1 MMRGQS
7 LMQSLDNVFFWG
19 VRKGCK
25 VSSSETKG
33 KKGGN
38 Q

>member
-1 MMRGQS
+1 
-7 LMQSLDNVFFWG
+7 MQSLNNVFFWG
-19 VRKGCK
+19 VRNGCK